1 MEKGWFGQEPFLTAT
16 EKLNADRGHLED
28 KDLLNAGDGCLG
40 PDIGPG
46 LGVIARRGDLD
57 QQDCRNRGIRVLAR
71 ISQTVLDLFRYN
83 AVSSHAWFGEPERMS
98 LGGF

>member
-1 MEKGWFGQEPFLTAT
+1 MLVAGLALVPSVADAAHDRHKTAA
-16 EKLNADRGHLED
+16 KHA
-28 KDLLNAGDGCLG
+28 
-40 PDIGPG
+40 
-46 LGVIARRGDLD
+46 
-57 QQDCRNRGIRVLAR
+57 LAR